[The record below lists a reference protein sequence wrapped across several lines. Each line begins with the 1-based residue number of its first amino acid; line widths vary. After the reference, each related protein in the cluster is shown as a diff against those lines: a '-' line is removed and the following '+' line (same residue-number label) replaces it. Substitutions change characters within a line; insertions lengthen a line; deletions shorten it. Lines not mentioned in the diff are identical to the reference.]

1 MTNPFAPTTNLPDE
15 RGVFADGATRREAG
29 FVYRVIEFT
38 APFVGELIYDGWWF
52 RQQVSLNGQVLWRR
66 ISWVSFYRQID
77 FHLPPEVDSAERLL
91 RIEIQ
96 FGPGLSIRRFQI
108 SLAGMIVYDEIV

>member
-1 MTNPFAPTTNLPDE
+1 MTNPFAPTTSLPHE
-15 RGVFADGATRREAG
+15 RGIFADGAMRRQSG

-52 RQQVSLNGQVLWRR
+52 RQQVSINGQTLWRR
-66 ISWVSFYRQID
+66 ISWIRFYRQID
-77 FHLPPEVDSAERLL
+77 FPLPPEIDAAQRPL

-96 FGPGLSIRRFQI
+96 FGPGLSIRRFQVSI
-108 SLAGMIVYDEIV
+108 AGLIVYDEIV